1 MKKVTKKTVAAAK
14 KKFPSKKK
22 ASKDESAEKF
32 FRHLIPEISAEAI
45 ERNCADCPKP
55 RPENR
60 SQPTFTG
67 FECLCMTVVGILL
80 YAVFVSD
87 WLASL

>member
-14 KKFPSKKK
+14 KKFPIT
-22 ASKDESAEKF
+22 ADDLAQ
-32 FRHLIPEISAEAI
+32 
-45 ERNCADCPKP
+45 NCADCPKP
-55 RPENR
+55 RKQNR
-60 SQPTFTG
+60 SQPTFSR
-67 FECLCMTVVGILL
+67 FECVAFAAVCVLL